1 MFFLRGGRG
10 SVNNFVGPVS
20 SLIAKS
26 FKDFALKKN
35 IVSKFKKKN
44 YTILLHFLLEGEG
57 RGSNM
62 QKVESSKLNISVMYV
77 NVKS

>member
-1 MFFLRGGRG
+1 M
-10 SVNNFVGPVS
+10 GPVS

-26 FKDFALKKN
+26 FKDFAFKKTLYPNLKRKMPLEN

-77 NVKS
+77 NIKS